1 MEKALGMIETRG
13 LVGAIAAVDSMS
25 KSASVEILGSKEV
38 GAGLVSVFVRGDVG
52 AVKAAIEEV
61 EKADSLQQISGLKK
75 LKGGGNYYRLRIGD
89 FRVGLALESGK
100 VIFVRLT
107 NRKDIYRYFP

>member
-25 KSASVEILGSKEV
+25 KSASVEIDGSKEI

-52 AVKAAIEEV
+52 AVKAAIDAAAAAVKKIGEIHSLHIIAKPSEEAMV
-61 EKADSLQQISGLKK
+61 MVPGPGAPARKK
-75 LKGGGNYYRLRIGD
+75 
-89 FRVGLALESGK
+89 
-100 VIFVRLT
+100 
-107 NRKDIYRYFP
+107 

>member
-52 AVKAAIEEV
+52 AVKAAIDAAAATVKKIGEVHSLFIIAKPSEEAMV
-61 EKADSLQQISGLKK
+61 MVPAATK
-75 LKGGGNYYRLRIGD
+75 
-89 FRVGLALESGK
+89 
-100 VIFVRLT
+100 
-107 NRKDIYRYFP
+107 

>member
-25 KSASVEILGSKEV
+25 KSASVEIVGSKEI

-52 AVKAAIEEV
+52 AVKAAIDAAAAAVKKIGEIHSLYIIAKPSEEAMIMV
-61 EKADSLQQISGLKK
+61 PTRDEPTRKK
-75 LKGGGNYYRLRIGD
+75 
-89 FRVGLALESGK
+89 
-100 VIFVRLT
+100 
-107 NRKDIYRYFP
+107 

>member
-25 KSASVEILGSKEV
+25 KSASVEIVGSKEI

-52 AVKAAIEEV
+52 AVKAAIDAAAATVKKIGEIHSLFIIAKPSEEAMLMV
-61 EKADSLQQISGLKK
+61 PT
-75 LKGGGNYYRLRIGD
+75 GNLP
-89 FRVGLALESGK
+89 
-100 VIFVRLT
+100 T
-107 NRKDIYRYFP
+107 QNQ

>member
-1 MEKALGMIETRG
+1 MKVGFRQSFLKELEGMNDKLR
-13 LVGAIAAVDSMS
+13 
-25 KSASVEILGSKEV
+25 
-38 GAGLVSVFVRGDVG
+38 RR
-52 AVKAAIEEV
+52 VKAAIEEV

>member
-25 KSASVEILGSKEV
+25 KSASVEILGSREI

-52 AVKAAIEEV
+52 AVKAAIDAAAATVKKIGEIHSLFIIAKPSEEAMV
-61 EKADSLQQISGLKK
+61 MVPTDNLPTQ
-75 LKGGGNYYRLRIGD
+75 N
-89 FRVGLALESGK
+89 
-100 VIFVRLT
+100 
-107 NRKDIYRYFP
+107 P